1 MDSSDWCSETTQ
13 HFADVF
19 QGLVLFAFRIQLA
32 CFIHELSC
40 NLVQWIST
48 SLRRDDDLVH
58 LARWILHNWGRCGRC
73 DKRGCCDSLWHRQC
87 NCSGFNAYGAF
98 SSSHFCCQRGAGSEV
113 TAAGGAC
120 GWDLLM
126 VLIVLKLLESLAA
139 QNLFPDWIFHGLHLN
154 CVTHSR
160 TGQASVWFQSKRCH
174 HEQSQD
180 ECSGSTLP
188 TFPTAGLFSWLTWAQ
203 HALQVRIWHLN
214 CWFSEEVH
222 GWWGQSFHTCNTIK
236 QKALTQT
243 YFEPKNIQRIR
254 KAGCL
259 VTEESCGANRYSIS
273 RLQLELQKTVNWPGI
288 HCHHDQQEPLAM
300 LLSRYGMITATT
312 EQTNL
317 CSFSDS

>member
-1 MDSSDWCSETTQ
+1 
-13 HFADVF
+13 
-19 QGLVLFAFRIQLA
+19 
-32 CFIHELSC
+32 
-40 NLVQWIST
+40 
-48 SLRRDDDLVH
+48 
-58 LARWILHNWGRCGRC
+58 
-73 DKRGCCDSLWHRQC
+73 
-87 NCSGFNAYGAF
+87 
-98 SSSHFCCQRGAGSEV
+98 
-113 TAAGGAC
+113 
-120 GWDLLM
+120 M

-222 GWWGQSFHTCNTIK
+222 GWGQSFHTCNTIK

-259 VTEESCGANRYSIS
+259 ETEESCGANTYSIS
-273 RLQLELQKTVNWPGI
+273 RLQLELQETVNWPGI

-300 LLSRYGMITATT
+300 LLSRYGMIKTATRRSKRISSARVSVT
-312 EQTNL
+312 LRPQQNKLSCCPKPSCSSFIQNFKEHRSGIRQTNNISL
-317 CSFSDS
+317 EYAFISHELY